1 MRSGRLF
8 ALFLVA
14 ITSIGCVSSQEARQ
28 DDRPAGSGS
37 ASARNEDKEGV
48 APERASGFREV
59 EVITAE
65 RYLAVAAHPMAAEAA
80 AEILARGG
88 SAIDATIAAQAMLT
102 LVEPQSSGIGG
113 GAFLLYARA
122 DGSMV
127 AWDGRETAPS
137 AATAERFLG
146 ADGAPLPFMEA
157 IVGGRSVGVPGV
169 VRMLA
174 DAHAE
179 EGKLPWKDLFAS
191 SIKASEEG
199 FELSPRLFSSLQR
212 DPVAMRG
219 EAAAYFRQAD
229 GSPKPAGTKL
239 QNPALAATLR
249 SLAEQGPDA
258 FYKGPIA
265 EAMVDAVGGHANA
278 GDLSLD
284 DLASYTSKKREA
296 ICIPY
301 RERYDVCGFPP
312 PTSGGTTVLSIL
324 GVLGQRPLPEGALS
338 VAYAHLLVEAE
349 RLAYADRGRYLA
361 DPDFIDVPVAGMLS
375 EGYLQ
380 QRAALID
387 GRRALAEP
395 PVGEPA
401 GASAFAPASSPELP
415 STSHLV
421 IVDAEGNIVTMTT
434 SVEFVFGSH
443 VMVKGFL
450 LNNQLTDF
458 SFAPTDDDGRPV
470 ANALAA
476 GKRPR
481 SSMAPTL
488 VFERQPGGARTPR
501 LAIGS
506 PGGSRIIGYVDQAT
520 SGVLDY
526 GLSAQEAVEL
536 PHILS
541 RGQAVELE
549 SHPAH
554 KASLAELEA
563 GLRALGHEVKVG
575 ELNSGL
581 HAVEWVD
588 GKLVSAADPRREGE
602 GRGE

>member
-14 ITSIGCVSSQEARQ
+14 FTSYGCVSSQEARQ
-28 DDRPAGSGS
+28 GDAPPAP
-37 ASARNEDKEGV
+37 ADKARGEDKEGV
-48 APERASGFREV
+48 APERASGLREV
-59 EVITAE
+59 EVVRAE

-80 AEILARGG
+80 AEVLAQGG

-113 GAFLLYARA
+113 GAFLLHATK
-122 DGSMV
+122 DGTLT
-127 AWDGRETAPS
+127 AWDGRETAPA
-137 AATAERFLG
+137 AATADRFLTG
-146 ADGAPLPFMEA
+146 DGAPMPFLDA

-169 VRMLA
+169 LRMLA

-199 FELSPRLFSSLQR
+199 FPLSPRLHSSLER
-212 DPVAMRG
+212 DPVPMTG
-219 EAAAYFRQAD
+219 EAAAYFRQPD
-229 GSPKPAGTKL
+229 GSPKAAGTKL
-239 QNPALAATLR
+239 QNPALAATFKAI
-249 SLAEQGPDA
+249 AEQGVEA
-258 FYKGPIA
+258 FYSGPIA
-265 EAMVDAVGGHANA
+265 QAMVDAVAAHANA
-278 GDLSLD
+278 GDLSLE
-284 DLASYTSKKREA
+284 DLAGYRAKKRDA
-296 ICIPY
+296 ICVLY
-301 RERYDVCGFPP
+301 RARFDVCGFPP

-324 GVLGQRPLPEGALS
+324 GVLGHKTLPSEPLS
-338 VAYAHLLVEAE
+338 VAYAHLLAEAG
-349 RLAYADRGRYLA
+349 RLAYADRGRYLG
-361 DPDFIDVPVAGMLS
+361 DPDFVEVPVAGLLS
-375 EGYLQ
+375 DSYLKE
-380 QRAALID
+380 RAALID
-387 GRRALAEP
+387 ASKALEAP

-401 GASAFAPASSPELP
+401 GATAFAPGRSPELP

-421 IVDAEGNIVTMTT
+421 IVDAEGNVVTMTT

-443 VMVKGFL
+443 VMVNGFL

-458 SFAPTDDDGRPV
+458 SFAPTGDDGRPV

-488 VFERQPGGARTPR
+488 VFERQPNGDRTPR

-506 PGGSRIIGYVDQAT
+506 PGGSRIIGYVAQAT
-520 SGVLDY
+520 SAVLDY
-526 GLSAQEAVEL
+526 GMSAQDAVAL

-541 RGQAVELE
+541 RGKAVELE
-549 SHPAH
+549 RHPAYE
-554 KASLAELEA
+554 AAVAELEA
-563 GLRALGHEVKVG
+563 GLKALGHEVKVG

-581 HAVEWVD
+581 HAVEWKD
-588 GKLVSAADPRREGE
+588 GKLISAADPRREGE
-602 GRGE
+602 GRGK